1 MIDRVER
8 AIRSSWSGFFFSTI
22 APENCPR
29 ILDSEGFTMMKTK
42 NSPNYSIQWEEK
54 LHRFFFLTKIPR
66 CVLS

>member
-29 ILDSEGFTMMKTK
+29 ILDSEGFTELFDENK
-42 NSPNYSIQWEEK
+42 K
-54 LHRFFFLTKIPR
+54 LTQLLDSMGRKITQIFF
-66 CVLS
+66 